1 MRRSR
6 LRFRCRFV
14 YAPLEAGEQLGSVTY
29 RVNGSVVAQIPIVSA
44 EAAVPADTRSG
55 FQKWLDRLRRPA

>member
-1 MRRSR
+1 MCIRD
-6 LRFRCRFV
+6 
-14 YAPLEAGEQLGSVTY
+14 